1 MAVGEPRPL
10 SVLIVDDDLSLLK
23 ALSDELGRRGYQVL
37 SASGFATAQAQLGRG
52 PIDVLLTDLRLG
64 GRDGL
69 ELIRHVA
76 STSPST
82 RTILMSA
89 YATVRDYKAARGLGA
104 LDVLAKPFT
113 PEELEAVMRR
123 AEAPEARFQAAVDG
137 LTLADLL
144 QVLHHS
150 RRTATVRVAQE
161 GAVYV
166 RNGEIVHAQIGE
178 KTGEA
183 ALESLLDH
191 PGGSLATEAMEAGCP
206 QTIDTP
212 FQVLLLRAYT
222 HLDERSAPL
231 SEDAT
236 EASQLSDE
244 LDMAFDDPQR
254 PSLAPGRVV
263 KLRKA
268 VESTAPLPGM
278 PVGEELRPVVVRVE
292 PPLELDL
299 PEPRPV
305 VTVPPPSG
313 EPVTPRRSRAPLVLL
328 ALAILAVVA
337 WMLLRPPAPGGP
349 GAAPASA
356 PLSGSP
362 ASDALGGPASEAP
375 ASVAPANEAPAN
387 EAPAS
392 AAPTS
397 VAPASEGPAGPAS
410 APLSEAPAT
419 EPAKRPKRPKRPVRP
434 PIEAAPTDARPNL
447 GTVD

>member
-191 PGGSLATEAMEAGCP
+191 PGGSLATEALEAGCP

-222 HLDERSAPL
+222 HLDERGAPL

-236 EASQLSDE
+236 EASQLADE
-244 LDMAFDDPQR
+244 VDLAFDDPQR

-299 PEPRPV
+299 PEPRPAV
-305 VTVPPPSG
+305 VAPPLPG

-337 WMLLRPPAPGGP
+337 WMLLRPTAPGGP

-356 PLSGSP
+356 PLSGAPASGAP
-362 ASDALGGPASEAP
+362 ASDALGGPASAAPASEAP
-375 ASVAPANEAPAN
+375 AS

-392 AAPTS
+392 QAPTS
-397 VAPASEGPAGPAS
+397 VAPVSQAPAS
-410 APLSEAPAT
+410 APPSEAPAT
-419 EPAKRPKRPKRPVRP
+419 EPVKRPKRPKRPVRP
-434 PIEAAPTDARPNL
+434 PTEAAPTDARPNL